1 MSIHVFLIHKTKLV
15 SMSIFVRA
23 FYIVVLYILTIFFY
37 NLFFCF
43 LVAFL
48 IKVLSLSFILLLASF
63 GIIILK

>member
-1 MSIHVFLIHKTKLV
+1 
-15 SMSIFVRA
+15 MSIFVRA
-23 FYIVVLYILTIFFY
+23 FYIVVLYTLTIFFY

-63 GIIILK
+63 GIIKLK

>member
-1 MSIHVFLIHKTKLV
+1 
-15 SMSIFVRA
+15 MSIFVRA
-23 FYIVVLYILTIFFY
+23 FYIVVLYTLTIFFY

-48 IKVLSLSFILLLASF
+48 IKVLHVSLSFILLLASF